1 MATDAGNGLRFADVV
16 DLCVRVM
23 PHAVVVVVGPAH
35 SRFYIVDKSFKVST
49 AGGMRHG
56 ECVAD
61 PTALVNARGKE
72 EASPRSSHGAGRNVL
87 CVVRGASNRLG
98 GFWLTV

>member
-1 MATDAGNGLRFADVV
+1 MATAAGDGLRVADVV

-35 SRFYIVDKSFKVST
+35 SSFYIVDKSFKVST
-49 AGGMRHG
+49 AGGMRRG

-61 PTALVNARGKE
+61 PTALVNARGKGGGE
-72 EASPRSSHGAGRNVL
+72 SA
-87 CVVRGASNRLG
+87 VVAWCRQER
-98 GFWLTV
+98 VMRRQRCQ